1 MLMCLRD
8 GRRQSWHCLKQ
19 MSDEQIARLTTSEI
33 KELIE
38 RLLDEIEIRLMQL
51 Q

>member
-1 MLMCLRD
+1 
-8 GRRQSWHCLKQ
+8 
-19 MSDEQIARLTTSEI
+19 MSDEQIARLTVSEI

-38 RLLDEIEIRLMQL
+38 KLLDEMELRLMQL

>member
-1 MLMCLRD
+1 
-8 GRRQSWHCLKQ
+8 
-19 MSDEQIARLTTSEI
+19 MSDEQIARLTASEI